1 MGCWEAA
8 TDATIVTAASDKTTR
23 LICSTSE
30 VCFAL
35 PSWRETLANDRCKQP
50 LNFVTQA
57 LRMRLTC
64 QANDKLGAFGNDK
77 LGAFGG
83 DEKCGDGFVGTGF
96 GFSL

>member
-1 MGCWEAA
+1 
-8 TDATIVTAASDKTTR
+8 
-23 LICSTSE
+23 
-30 VCFAL
+30 
-35 PSWRETLANDRCKQP
+35 
-50 LNFVTQA
+50 
-57 LRMRLTC
+57 MRLTC